1 MNHEVNSLFD
11 LDVNS
16 KITFLHPSLIGCCS
30 YLDARGHKFLSQLCK
45 MLSDVNIEIYI
56 SGIPVEAAN
65 KSSHVAIVVT
75 ARGGHIGFMEGMFP
89 TNTYYS
95 DRLYGQLV
103 KGIFSNLEAM
113 KKLKKEAD
121 DYARSCNS
129 EAIGSES

>member
-1 MNHEVNSLFD
+1 MSEINRN
-11 LDVNS
+11 
-16 KITFLHPSLIGCCS
+16 
-30 YLDARGHKFLSQLCK
+30 
-45 MLSDVNIEIYI
+45 IYI
-56 SGIPVEAAN
+56 LGIPVEAAN

-75 ARGGHIGFMEGMFP
+75 ARGGHIGFMEGIFP

>member
-1 MNHEVNSLFD
+1 MDAVPIWMPGATALLQATD
-11 LDVNS
+11 LEACV
-16 KITFLHPSLIGCCS
+16 KEI
-30 YLDARGHKFLSQLCK
+30 YKFLFQLCK
-45 MLSDVNIEIYI
+45 MLSDINIEIYI